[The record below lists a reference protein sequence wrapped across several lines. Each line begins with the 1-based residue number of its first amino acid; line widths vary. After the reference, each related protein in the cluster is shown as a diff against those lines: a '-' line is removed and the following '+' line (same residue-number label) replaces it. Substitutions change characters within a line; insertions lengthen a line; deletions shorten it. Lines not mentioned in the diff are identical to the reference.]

1 MSYTITEE
9 LMGVVDAREEPA
21 SGGLVLVDADDKVL
35 AGRFPDAV
43 CRRGA
48 ALMRLFPMPAAEESA
63 LALHRRRRAREA
75 LLLQS
80 REAPLVF
87 FDGGGVAGGRGL
99 MILPPKEAAA
109 ALMAPLLYLD
119 RAPSWLRIST
129 YGVSALTQPREELYH
144 PMARWLSEIRE
155 LLAAPS
161 PEGSATE
168 VLRLIRQRITRLAR
182 LTGVRLEYDLGG
194 LGFFPLPDA
203 DLDALTLQ
211 TAAVLLLAGRVVSD
225 KSVYFLVDREGPDLP
240 VAHAV
245 LRLRRA
251 DVRLPELQGLEED
264 AALRGNLF
272 CAARSPEDPRLLH
285 VRFTFSRKELS
296 LQEMRNH
303 FDWLG

>member
-1 MSYTITEE
+1 
-9 LMGVVDAREEPA
+9 MGAVDAREEPA
-21 SGGLVLVDADDKVL
+21 PGGLVLLDADDKVL
-35 AGRFPDAV
+35 AGRLPDAV
-43 CRRGA
+43 CRRGVTLA
-48 ALMRLFPMPAAEESA
+48 RLFPMPAAEESA
-63 LALHRRRRAREA
+63 LALHRERHTKEA

-87 FDGGGVAGGRGL
+87 FDGGGIAGGRGL
-99 MILPPKEAAA
+99 MLLPPKEAAA

-129 YGVSALTQPREELYH
+129 YGVSALTQPHEELYR
-144 PMARWLSEIRE
+144 PMAQWLSEIRE
-155 LLAAPS
+155 LMAAPS

-182 LTGVRLEYDLGG
+182 LAGVRLEYDLGG

-203 DLDALTLQ
+203 DLDALVLQ
-211 TAAVLLLAGRVVSD
+211 TAAVLLMAGRVASD

-251 DVRLPELQGLEED
+251 DLRLPELQGLAEE

-272 CAARSPEDPRLLH
+272 CAGCAPEDPRLLH
-285 VRFTFSRKELS
+285 VRFTFSHKELS